1 MDFQVAIHTHFLDIP
16 LISWITACGVAV
28 FAYFFMHALIGFFK
42 RRLLANHEPSNE
54 QIEQHAQNNAHV
66 ARLVPQILGSTS
78 NITLLITSVLIGVAV
93 LDLPARWSDRVNHLW
108 FLAFGLQLALWIN
121 KTIKVLSKRYFT
133 SVAADGAPVNRVS
146 HTVIVWALQFV
157 LWVVFLLAMLS
168 NVGINVSAFIAS
180 LGIGGIA
187 IALAVQNVL
196 GDLFASL
203 AIAVDKPFEVG
214 DAININGI
222 SGTVEHVGLKT
233 TRLRADSGEQI
244 VIANAD
250 LLKNTIRN
258 FKRMKDRRVQ
268 LVIKVASDTPP
279 DVLEL
284 IPPML
289 RKIVKEQ
296 SEVRFDRAHLKLF
309 DRNSIEFEVIYYVLR
324 PEYGLYMDTQQ
335 AVNLKI
341 MRELLA
347 RHISFSDPVQKI
359 RYLNVAGIEKVETS
373 DTREPQ
379 QASQMK
385 LSRQL

>member
-1 MDFQVAIHTHFLDIP
+1 MDFHSIINGNFLDISP
-16 LISWITACGVAV
+16 TSWITACCVAV
-28 FAYFFMHALIGFFK
+28 VTYFVMHAVIGFFK
-42 RRLLANHEPSNE
+42 RKLIADREPG
-54 QIEQHAQNNAHV
+54 AAHV

-78 NITLLITSVLIGVAV
+78 NITLIITSILIGITV
-93 LDLPARWSDRVNHLW
+93 LDLPARWSGRVNHLW
-108 FLAFGLQLALWIN
+108 FLAFGFQLALWIN
-121 KTIKVLSKRYFT
+121 KTIKVSSERYLA
-133 SVAADGAPVNRVS
+133 SVTTDGAPVSRVS
-146 HTVIVWALQFV
+146 HTIIVWALQFV

-222 SGTVEHVGLKT
+222 TGTVEHVGLKT

-258 FKRMKDRRVQ
+258 YKRMKDRRVQ
-268 LVIKVASDTPP
+268 LSVKVASDTPP
-279 DVLEL
+279 DVVEQV
-284 IPPML
+284 PPML
-289 RKIVKEQ
+289 QKIVEEQ
-296 SEVRFDRAHLKLF
+296 PEVRFDRAHLKLF
-309 DRNSIEFEVIYYVLR
+309 DRNSIEFEVIYFVLK
-324 PEYGLYMDTQQ
+324 PDYGLYMDTQQ

-341 MRELLA
+341 MKELLQ
-347 RHISFSDPVQKI
+347 RDISFSDPVQKVKH
-359 RYLNVAGIEKVETS
+359 LNTGSIENSRMYK
-373 DTREPQ
+373 PQ
-379 QASQMK
+379 QASQIK

>member
-1 MDFQVAIHTHFLDIP
+1 MDFQSLINRNFLDIP

-28 FAYFFMHALIGFFK
+28 LAYFVMHAFIGFFK
-42 RRLLANHEPSNE
+42 RRLEADSEPG
-54 QIEQHAQNNAHV
+54 AAHV
-66 ARLVPQILGSTS
+66 AKLIPQILGSTS

-133 SVAADGAPVNRVS
+133 AVASDGAPVSRVS
-146 HTVIVWALQFV
+146 HTIIVWALQFV
-157 LWVVFLLAMLS
+157 LWVVFALAMLS

-268 LVIKVASDTPP
+268 LLVKVASDTPP

-284 IPPML
+284 VPPML
-289 RKIVKEQ
+289 KEIVEEQ
-296 SEVRFDRAHLKLF
+296 PEVRFDRAHLKLF
-309 DRNSIEFEVIYYVLR
+309 DRSSIEFEVIYFVLR

-347 RHISFSDPVQKI
+347 RGISFSDPVQKI
-359 RYLNVAGIEKVETS
+359 KYLDVSGMEPREGRKPVQTGQIKL
-373 DTREPQ
+373 TRQ
-379 QASQMK
+379 F
-385 LSRQL
+385 

>member
-1 MDFQVAIHTHFLDIP
+1 MDFQLLIHSHFLDIP
-16 LISWITACGVAV
+16 LLSWITACGVAV
-28 FAYFFMHALIGFFK
+28 VAYFVMHAFIGLFK
-42 RRLLANHEPSNE
+42 RRLAADSDLGA
-54 QIEQHAQNNAHV
+54 AHV
-66 ARLVPQILGSTS
+66 AKLIPQILGSTS
-78 NITLLITSVLIGVAV
+78 NITLIITSVLIGVAV
-93 LDLPARWSDRVNHLW
+93 LDLPARWSERVNHLW

-133 SVAADGAPVNRVS
+133 AVATDGAPVSRVS
-146 HTVIVWALQFV
+146 HTIIVWALQFV
-157 LWVVFLLAMLS
+157 LWVVFALAMLS

-268 LVIKVASDTPP
+268 LLVKVASDTPP
-279 DVLEL
+279 DVLEQV
-284 IPPML
+284 PPML
-289 RKIVKEQ
+289 RSIVEEQ
-296 SEVRFDRAHLKLF
+296 ADVRFDRAHLKLF
-309 DRNSIEFEVIYYVLR
+309 DRDSIEFEVIYYVLK

-347 RHISFSDPVQKI
+347 RDISFSDPIQKI
-359 RYLNVAGIEKVETS
+359 KYLDIAGVEA
-373 DTREPQ
+373 REARRPQ
-379 QASQMK
+379 QTGQVK
-385 LSRQL
+385 LSRQF

>member
-1 MDFQVAIHTHFLDIP
+1 MNFQSLINRNFLDIP

-28 FAYFFMHALIGFFK
+28 FAYFVMHTFIGFFK
-42 RRLLANHEPSNE
+42 RRLTADTDPGT
-54 QIEQHAQNNAHV
+54 AHV
-66 ARLVPQILGSTS
+66 TKLIPQILGSTS
-78 NITLLITSVLIGVAV
+78 TITLIITSVLIGVAV

-108 FLAFGLQLALWIN
+108 LLAFGLQLALWIN
-121 KTIKVLSKRYFT
+121 KTIKVLSKRYFNSMAT
-133 SVAADGAPVNRVS
+133 DGAPASRVS
-146 HTVIVWALQFV
+146 HTIIVWALQFV
-157 LWVVFLLAMLS
+157 LWVVFALAMLS

-222 SGTVEHVGLKT
+222 SGKVEHVGLKT

-268 LVIKVASDTPP
+268 LLLKVASDTPP
-279 DVLEL
+279 DVLEQV
-284 IPPML
+284 PPML
-289 RKIVKEQ
+289 TKIVEEQ
-296 SEVRFDRAHLKLF
+296 PEVRFDRAHLKLF
-309 DRNSIEFEVIYYVLR
+309 DRSSIEFEVIYFVLR

-347 RHISFSDPVQKI
+347 RDISFSDPVQKI
-359 RYLNVAGIEKVETS
+359 KYLDVTRVEN
-373 DTREPQ
+373 REVRRPQ
-379 QASQMK
+379 QTGQVK
-385 LSRQL
+385 LSRQF

>member
-1 MDFQVAIHTHFLDIP
+1 MDFQSLINRNFLDIP
-16 LISWITACGVAV
+16 FISWITACGVAV
-28 FAYFFMHALIGFFK
+28 LAYFVMHTFIGFFK
-42 RRLLANHEPSNE
+42 RRLTADSNPGT
-54 QIEQHAQNNAHV
+54 AHV
-66 ARLVPQILGSTS
+66 TKLIPQILGSTS
-78 NITLLITSVLIGVAV
+78 NITLIITSVLIGVAV

-121 KTIKVLSKRYFT
+121 KTIKVLSKRYFNSMAT
-133 SVAADGAPVNRVS
+133 DGAPASRVS
-146 HTVIVWALQFV
+146 HTIIVWALQFV
-157 LWVVFLLAMLS
+157 LWVVFALAMLS

-268 LVIKVASDTPP
+268 LLVKVASDTPP
-279 DVLEL
+279 DVLEQV
-284 IPPML
+284 PPML
-289 RKIVKEQ
+289 RKIVEEQ
-296 SEVRFDRAHLKLF
+296 PEVRFDRAHLKLF
-309 DRNSIEFEVIYYVLR
+309 DRSSIEFEVIYFVLK
-324 PEYGLYMDTQQ
+324 PEYGLYMDKQQ

-347 RHISFSDPVQKI
+347 RDISFSDPVQKI
-359 RYLNVAGIEKVETS
+359 KYLDVTGVET
-373 DTREPQ
+373 REVRRPQ
-379 QASQMK
+379 QIGQAK
-385 LSRQL
+385 LSRQF

>member
-1 MDFQVAIHTHFLDIP
+1 MDFQSAINSNFLDIP

-28 FAYFFMHALIGFFK
+28 VAYFVMHALIGFFK
-42 RRLLANHEPSNE
+42 RKLVADNEPDT
-54 QIEQHAQNNAHV
+54 V
-66 ARLVPQILGSTS
+66 ATSQLVPQILGSTS
-78 NITLLITSVLIGVAV
+78 NITLIITSVLIGVAV

-133 SVAADGAPVNRVS
+133 SVATDGVPVSRVS
-146 HTVIVWALQFV
+146 HTIIVWALQFV

-222 SGTVEHVGLKT
+222 TGTVEHVGLKT

-258 FKRMKDRRVQ
+258 YKRMKDRRVQ
-268 LVIKVASDTPP
+268 LSVKVASDTPP
-279 DVLEL
+279 DVVEHV
-284 IPPML
+284 PPML
-289 RKIVKEQ
+289 QKIVEEQ
-296 SEVRFDRAHLKLF
+296 PEVRFDRAHLKLF
-309 DRNSIEFEVIYYVLR
+309 DRNSIEFEVIYFVLK
-324 PEYGLYMDTQQ
+324 PDYGLYMDTQQ

-341 MRELLA
+341 MKELLQ
-347 RHISFSDPVQKI
+347 RDISFSDPVQKVKH
-359 RYLNVAGIEKVETS
+359 LNASSIDNSEMRK
-373 DTREPQ
+373 PQ
-379 QASQMK
+379 QAAQIK

>member
-1 MDFQVAIHTHFLDIP
+1 MDFQSLFNRNFLDIP

-28 FAYFFMHALIGFFK
+28 SAYFVMHTFIGFFK
-42 RRLLANHEPSNE
+42 RRLTADSYPGT
-54 QIEQHAQNNAHV
+54 AHV
-66 ARLVPQILGSTS
+66 AKLIPQILGSTS
-78 NITLLITSVLIGVAV
+78 NITLIITSVLIGVAV
-93 LDLPARWSDRVNHLW
+93 LDMPARWSDRVNHLW

-121 KTIKVLSKRYFT
+121 KTIKVLSKRYFNSMAT
-133 SVAADGAPVNRVS
+133 DGAPASRVS
-146 HTVIVWALQFV
+146 HTIIVWALQFV
-157 LWVVFLLAMLS
+157 LWVVFALAMLS

-268 LVIKVASDTPP
+268 LLVKVASDTPP
-279 DVLEL
+279 DVLEQV
-284 IPPML
+284 PPML
-289 RKIVKEQ
+289 RKIVEEQ
-296 SEVRFDRAHLKLF
+296 PEVRFDRAHLKLF
-309 DRNSIEFEVIYYVLR
+309 DRSSIEFEVIYFVLR

-347 RHISFSDPVQKI
+347 RDISFSDPVQKI
-359 RYLNVAGIEKVETS
+359 KYLDVTGVEN
-373 DTREPQ
+373 REARRPQ
-379 QASQMK
+379 QTGQVK
-385 LSRQL
+385 LSRQF